1 MWIIENKCCELVNC
15 MHICDNCSEYIV
27 CIYME
32 NVSESCY
39 MLELFLNISKL
50 LFLELLDDGCL
61 MDLTHCFKAT
71 IKPITKNPEA
81 AQDAIVEIE

>member
-1 MWIIENKCCELVNC
+1 
-15 MHICDNCSEYIV
+15 
-27 CIYME
+27 ME

-61 MDLTHCFKAT
+61 MDLTHCFKAA